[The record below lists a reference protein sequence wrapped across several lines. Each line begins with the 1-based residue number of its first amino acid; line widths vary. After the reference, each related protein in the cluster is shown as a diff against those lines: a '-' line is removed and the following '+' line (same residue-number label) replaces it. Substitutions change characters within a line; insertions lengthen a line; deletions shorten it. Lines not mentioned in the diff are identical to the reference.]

1 MKEKPDKIVI
11 GICMSHDAG
20 VAVIKNGIVLA
31 AINEERYSRVKAAT
45 GFPEKSLKEIIK
57 LAKIEPKDINKIAI
71 AGYSLGASP
80 PTNND
85 FSYANGRY
93 SISQVLTEFIDRIP
107 LIRKILFTLWF
118 GDFHKELQHF
128 LGKSKILH
136 LKGKLAKLGF
146 VAPIEIY
153 DHHDCH
159 LASAYFPSGME
170 ECLVISNDGFGDN
183 ICSKVAIGSKGK
195 LKTITR
201 NSMFHS
207 IGVYYNY
214 VTNFCGFKKEHH
226 AGKTTGLAA
235 YGDSNLSIEYFR
247 KRLVWDKNKGLYKN
261 TGYIF
266 RNVIRELNQVFNG
279 VAREHVA
286 AGIQK
291 HIESILV
298 QMISYY
304 IDKTGI
310 KKVAVAG
317 GVHANVRVN
326 QRISEIPGIE
336 RLFIFQNMGDGG
348 LALGAAYLAA
358 HSLDNN
364 VIPYR
369 MESVYLGSSFSDE
382 ECLNAIQSANIVY
395 SKPISIAVEVAKHLK
410 ENKIVARC
418 DGSMEYGPRS
428 LGNRSILYPA
438 VNKDVNLWLNK
449 QLNRTEF
456 MPFAPVV
463 RDVDSKDFF
472 MNVSEVNTF
481 SAQFMTLAFEATE
494 RCKNEAPAT
503 VHIDGSARPQIL
515 RREINPGYYDIL
527 TEYKKITGLSI
538 LVNTSFNMH
547 EEPIVCSPDEA
558 IKAFFKSDL
567 DILILG
573 PYLIENERK

>member
-1 MKEKPDKIVI
+1 MKVKTENLVL

-20 VAVIKNGIVLA
+20 VAIVRNGNVLA

-45 GFPEKSLKEIIK
+45 GFPEKSLLEIIK
-57 LAKIEPKDINKIAI
+57 LAKIEPKDIDKIGI
-71 AGYSLGASP
+71 AGYSLGDSP

-85 FSYANGRY
+85 FSYENGRF
-93 SISQVLTEFIDRIP
+93 SIPQIIAESIDRIP
-107 LIRKILFTLWF
+107 LIRKMLFTNWF
-118 GDFHKELQHF
+118 GDFHKEFRHF
-128 LGKSKILH
+128 LGKSKIMH
-136 LKGKLAKLGF
+136 LKEKLVNLGF
-146 VAPIEIY
+146 IAPIEIY

-195 LKTITR
+195 LKTIAR
-201 NSMFHS
+201 NSMFNS

-266 RNVIRELNQVFNG
+266 RNVIKELNRVFKG

-291 HIESILV
+291 HIESLLV
-298 QMISYY
+298 QMFSYY
-304 IDKTGI
+304 IEITGI

-326 QRISEIPGIE
+326 QRIAEIQGLE
-336 RLFIFQNMGDGG
+336 NFYVFQNMGDGG

-364 VIPYR
+364 VLPQT
-369 MESVYLGSSFSDE
+369 MESVYLGSSFSEE
-382 ECLNAIQSANIVY
+382 ECLKSIQAANITC
-395 SKPISIAVEVAKHLK
+395 SKPKNMAVVVAKHLK

-418 DGSMEYGPRS
+418 DGAMEYGPRS

-463 RDVDSKDFF
+463 RDVDAKDFF
-472 MNVSEVNTF
+472 KNISNANFF
-481 SAQFMTLAFEATE
+481 SAQFMTLAFEATD
-494 RCKNEAPAT
+494 RCKKEAPAT

-515 RREINPGYYDIL
+515 RTEINPGYYDIL
-527 TEYKKITGLSI
+527 TEYKKLTGLSI

-558 IKAFFKSDL
+558 IKAFFKSNL

-573 PYLIENERK
+573 PFLIENNKK